1 MINVIKCCVDY
12 IDIEIDKYY
21 NRFNYQ
27 PYIICSQDTFNVLSD
42 CCKIDYVSFTQ
53 QNVGQQY
60 KGCYILIDNNLQFG
74 MIDIR

>member
-1 MINVIKCCVDY
+1 MINIIEVHLDF
-12 IDIEIDKYY
+12 IDKEIDKYY
-21 NRFNYQ
+21 NRFNYY
-27 PYIICSQDTFNVLSD
+27 PYIICSQNTFNVLSE
-42 CCKIDYVSFTQ
+42 CCKIDYVFFTQ